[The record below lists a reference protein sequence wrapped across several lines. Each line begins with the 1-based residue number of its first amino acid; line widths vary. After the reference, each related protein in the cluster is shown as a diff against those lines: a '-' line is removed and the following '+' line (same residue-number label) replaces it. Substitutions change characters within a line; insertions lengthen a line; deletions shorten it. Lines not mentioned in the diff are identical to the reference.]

1 MNPNKLYKSITETLP
16 ELFKCSPAPQEGV
29 RVRTPLMYPDGGIV
43 DVFVL
48 ESGGKYKITDF
59 GEALGWLRMQS
70 KSNHRSPNQ
79 NRMIEDTCQ
88 TLGVELHRGQLTL
101 TVGTGDVTGEAVLRL
116 AQAVV
121 RVSDLWFTLRKR
133 PSETTIAKVNNWLEK
148 RKIPFQR
155 SVRQAGQSGRD
166 WTVDYRTRTNKRTSL
181 VFLLST
187 SSRAAASRLA
197 EHVLA
202 GWVDLGHLKTNQPQL
217 TFVSLFDD
225 TENIWRRRDFGL
237 VEQYSEVARWSQLD
251 EFERVLTAEP
261 PHQAMES
268 TPSRMM

>member
-1 MNPNKLYKSITETLP
+1 MSPNQLCRSISETLP
-16 ELFKCSPAPQEGV
+16 ALFECSPAPQQGV

-48 ESGGKYKITDF
+48 EHGGQYRITDF

-70 KSNHRSPNQ
+70 QAGRRSPNQ

-88 TLGVELHRGQLTL
+88 TLGVELHRGQLIL
-101 TVGTGDVTGEAVLRL
+101 SIEGGDISGEAVLRL

-133 PSETTIAKVNNWLEK
+133 PVETTAVEVNNWLKES
-148 RKIPFQR
+148 KIPFQR
-155 SVRQAGQSGRD
+155 SVGQAGRSGRN
-166 WTVDYRTRTNKRTSL
+166 WTIDYRTDTNKRISL
-181 VFLLST
+181 VLLLST
-187 SSRAAASRLA
+187 NSRASVRRLT

-202 GWVDLGHLKTNQPQL
+202 GWVDLNYLRTDQPKL

-225 TENIWRRRDFGL
+225 KDDMWQDNDFGL
-237 VEQYSEVARWSQLD
+237 LEPYSEVARWSQRD
-251 EFERVLTAEP
+251 KFERILKSVP
-261 PHQAMES
+261 PRRTMDS
-268 TPSRMM
+268 PPLRTI